1 MRKTFNTHKTSKNKT
16 LKVHKFTMK
25 QFAFL
30 FAVVFLL
37 GCAAV
42 QEQKSG
48 FLQGH
53 ISIGPLCP
61 VERNPPDPNCL
72 PTAQTYKAYPIGVY
86 KINYVGGVVGEREE
100 KISEFYGD
108 KDGNYSIE
116 LPAGEYK
123 YLLKQETGM
132 SSPRYISPN
141 GSSQLRI
148 TIRADEIT
156 RVDIDIDTGIR

>member
-1 MRKTFNTHKTSKNKT
+1 
-16 LKVHKFTMK
+16 MK

-37 GCAAV
+37 GCASV
-42 QEQKSG
+42 EPQKAG

-61 VERNPPDPNCL
+61 VESNPPDPNCF
-72 PTAQTYKAYPIGVY
+72 PTEQTYNAYPIGVY

-100 KISEFYGD
+100 KIAEFYGD

-123 YLLKQETGM
+123 YLLKQETGI
-132 SSPRYISPN
+132 SSPRYIIPN
-141 GSSQLRI
+141 GSAQLMI
-148 TIRADEIT
+148 TIREGEIT
-156 RVDIDIDTGIR
+156 KADIGIDTGIR